1 LFQAKNGHGV
11 YTKRAE
17 SYEEFE
23 FDIGIGKELKVR
35 GKFFDN
41 VIFMVLALKLLTPA
55 PFHASFSTN
64 TPLQTCCKLFFI
76 TMRCFTNYFLSLNSK
91 N

>member
-1 LFQAKNGHGV
+1 LFLAKNGHGV

-23 FDIGIGKELKVR
+23 FDIGIGKKLKVR

-41 VIFMVLALKLLTPA
+41 VIFMV
-55 PFHASFSTN
+55 
-64 TPLQTCCKLFFI
+64 
-76 TMRCFTNYFLSLNSK
+76 
-91 N
+91 